1 MIYIRGKRERI
12 GKTQQQIADEI
23 GVTLDTISKYE
34 NGRNL
39 PGADKLPALARALG
53 CTIDALF
60 RDDTGGKEAG

>member
-1 MIYIRGKRERI
+1 MLYIKAKRERV
-12 GKTQQQIADEI
+12 GKTQQQIADEL

-53 CTIDALF
+53 CTIDDLYT
-60 RDDTGGKEAG
+60 DDRKEVS